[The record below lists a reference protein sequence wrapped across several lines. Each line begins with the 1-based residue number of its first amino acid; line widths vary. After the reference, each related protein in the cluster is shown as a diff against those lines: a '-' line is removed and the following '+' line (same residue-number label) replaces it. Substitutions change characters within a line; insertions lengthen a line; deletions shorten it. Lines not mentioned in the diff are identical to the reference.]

1 MASKRRVKSKK
12 KISLLMVLF
21 VLLAIVVGVGAVVSM
36 MMPFYDWSS
45 SYTLG
50 NNTYSVGYSISG
62 FTLAWGGSIILKG
75 SIPGVSDY
83 SKAFDLE
90 NQNGGLIAIFC
101 LFVIGIVLLVTYLV
115 LSFIPKV
122 NRNGLVKYVL
132 PLLSFLCLLAG
143 GIMCFCLLP
152 LIKDQLDMSGV
163 NKTINTLE
171 KIGFNA
177 TDKLG
182 SGSIIS
188 GICGIVSGVIALLL
202 ISLTSKK

>member
-21 VLLAIVVGVGAVVSM
+21 VLLAIVAGVGAVVCM
-36 MMPFYDWSS
+36 MMPFYGWSS
-45 SYTLG
+45 SYTFG

-75 SIPGVSDY
+75 SIPAVNDY
-83 SKAFDLE
+83 SKAVDLE

-122 NRNGLVKYVL
+122 NKNGLVKYVL

-182 SGSIIS
+182 IGSIIS

-202 ISLTSKK
+202 IPLTNKK

>member
-83 SKAFDLE
+83 SKEFDLE

-202 ISLTSKK
+202 IPLTSKK

>member
-21 VLLAIVVGVGAVVSM
+21 VLLAIVAGVGAVVSM

-75 SIPGVSDY
+75 SIPAVNDY

-202 ISLTSKK
+202 IPLNSKK

>member
-115 LSFIPKV
+115 LSFIPKA
-122 NRNGLVKYVL
+122 NKNGLAKYVL

-202 ISLTSKK
+202 IPLTSKK

>member
-21 VLLAIVVGVGAVVSM
+21 VLLAIVAGVGAVVCM

-45 SYTLG
+45 SYTFG

-75 SIPGVSDY
+75 SIPAVNDY
-83 SKAFDLE
+83 SKAVDLE

-115 LSFIPKV
+115 LSFIPKANK
-122 NRNGLVKYVL
+122 NRLVKYVL
-132 PLLSFLCLLAG
+132 PLLAFLCLLAG

-171 KIGFNA
+171 KIGFKA

-182 SGSIIS
+182 SGSILS
-188 GICGIVSGVIALLL
+188 GICGIVSGVIALIL
-202 ISLTSKK
+202 IPLTNKK

>member
-21 VLLAIVVGVGAVVSM
+21 VLLAIVAGVGAVVCM

-45 SYTLG
+45 SYTFG

-101 LFVIGIVLLVTYLV
+101 LFVIGIVQLVTYLV

-122 NRNGLVKYVL
+122 NKNGLVKYVL

-171 KIGFNA
+171 KIGFKA

-182 SGSIIS
+182 SGSILS

-202 ISLTSKK
+202 IPLNSKK

>member
-202 ISLTSKK
+202 IPLTSKK

>member
-83 SKAFDLE
+83 SKEFDLE

-171 KIGFNA
+171 KIGFKA

-182 SGSIIS
+182 SGSILS

-202 ISLTSKK
+202 IPLNSKK

>member
-21 VLLAIVVGVGAVVSM
+21 VLLAIVAGVGAVVCM

-45 SYTLG
+45 SYTFG

-75 SIPGVSDY
+75 SIPAVNDY
-83 SKAFDLE
+83 SKAVDLE

-115 LSFIPKV
+115 LSFIPKTNKNV
-122 NRNGLVKYVL
+122 LVKYVL
-132 PLLSFLCLLAG
+132 PLLAFLCLLAG

-171 KIGFNA
+171 KIGFKA

-182 SGSIIS
+182 SGSILS
-188 GICGIVSGVIALLL
+188 GICGIVSGVIALIL
-202 ISLTSKK
+202 IPLTNKK

>member
-21 VLLAIVVGVGAVVSM
+21 VLLAIVAGVGAVVCM

-45 SYTLG
+45 SYTFG

-75 SIPGVSDY
+75 SIPAVNDY
-83 SKAFDLE
+83 SKEVDLE

-122 NRNGLVKYVL
+122 DRNGLVKYVL

-171 KIGFNA
+171 KIGFKA

-182 SGSIIS
+182 SGSILS

-202 ISLTSKK
+202 IPLNSKK

>member
-21 VLLAIVVGVGAVVSM
+21 VLLAIVAGVGAVVSM

-45 SYTLG
+45 SYTFG

-75 SIPGVSDY
+75 SIPAVNDY
-83 SKAFDLE
+83 SKAVDLE

-115 LSFIPKV
+115 LSFIPKA
-122 NRNGLVKYVL
+122 NKNGLVKYVL
-132 PLLSFLCLLAG
+132 PLLAFLCLLAG

-171 KIGFNA
+171 KIGFKA

-182 SGSIIS
+182 SGSILS

-202 ISLTSKK
+202 IPLNSKK

>member
-21 VLLAIVVGVGAVVSM
+21 VLLAIVAGVGAVVCM

-45 SYTLG
+45 SYTFG

-75 SIPGVSDY
+75 SIPAVNDY
-83 SKAFDLE
+83 SKAVDLE

-122 NRNGLVKYVL
+122 NKNGLVKYVL
-132 PLLSFLCLLAG
+132 PLLAFLCLLAG

-171 KIGFNA
+171 KIGFKA
-177 TDKLG
+177 TEKLG
-182 SGSIIS
+182 SGSILS

-202 ISLTSKK
+202 IPLNSKK

>member
-36 MMPFYDWSS
+36 MMPFYDWLS

-83 SKAFDLE
+83 SKEFDLE

-202 ISLTSKK
+202 IPLTSKK

>member
-101 LFVIGIVLLVTYLV
+101 LFVIGIVLLVTYLI
-115 LSFIPKV
+115 LSFIPKA
-122 NRNGLVKYVL
+122 NKNGLVKYVL

-171 KIGFNA
+171 KIGFKA

-182 SGSIIS
+182 SGSILS

-202 ISLTSKK
+202 IPLNSKK

>member
-83 SKAFDLE
+83 SRAFDLE

-122 NRNGLVKYVL
+122 NKNGLVKYVL

-202 ISLTSKK
+202 IPLNSKK

>member
-21 VLLAIVVGVGAVVSM
+21 VLLAIVAGVGAVVSM

-115 LSFIPKV
+115 LSFIPKA
-122 NRNGLVKYVL
+122 NKNGLVKYVL

-202 ISLTSKK
+202 IPLNSKK

>member
-21 VLLAIVVGVGAVVSM
+21 VLLAIVAGVGAVVCM

-45 SYTLG
+45 SYTFG

-75 SIPGVSDY
+75 SIPAVNDY
-83 SKAFDLE
+83 SKAVDLE

-115 LSFIPKV
+115 LSFIPKA

-132 PLLSFLCLLAG
+132 PLLAFLCLLAG

-152 LIKDQLDMSGV
+152 LIKDQLDMSCV

-171 KIGFNA
+171 KIGFKA

-182 SGSIIS
+182 SGSILS

-202 ISLTSKK
+202 IPLTNKK

>member
-83 SKAFDLE
+83 SKEFDLE
-90 NQNGGLIAIFC
+90 NQNGGLITIFC

-163 NKTINTLE
+163 NKTINALE

-202 ISLTSKK
+202 IPLTSKK

>member
-21 VLLAIVVGVGAVVSM
+21 VLLAIVAGVGAVVCM

-45 SYTLG
+45 SYTFG

-75 SIPGVSDY
+75 SIPAVNDY
-83 SKAFDLE
+83 SKAVDLE

-122 NRNGLVKYVL
+122 NKNGLVKYVL
-132 PLLSFLCLLAG
+132 PLLAFLCLLAG

-182 SGSIIS
+182 SGSILS

-202 ISLTSKK
+202 IPLNSKK

>member
-83 SKAFDLE
+83 SKALDLE

-115 LSFIPKV
+115 LSFIPKA
-122 NRNGLVKYVL
+122 NKNGLVKYVL

-171 KIGFNA
+171 KIGFKA

-182 SGSIIS
+182 SGSILS

-202 ISLTSKK
+202 IPLNSKK

>member
-21 VLLAIVVGVGAVVSM
+21 VLLAIVAGVGAVVCM

-45 SYTLG
+45 SYTFG

-75 SIPGVSDY
+75 SIPAVNDY
-83 SKAFDLE
+83 SKAVDLE

-115 LSFIPKV
+115 LSFIPKA
-122 NRNGLVKYVL
+122 NKNGLVKYVL

-171 KIGFNA
+171 KIGFKA
-177 TDKLG
+177 ADKLG
-182 SGSIIS
+182 SGSILS
-188 GICGIVSGVIALLL
+188 GICGIVSGVITLLL
-202 ISLTSKK
+202 IPFTNKK

>member
-45 SYTLG
+45 SYTFA

-62 FTLAWGGSIILKG
+62 FTLAWGGSIVLKG

-122 NRNGLVKYVL
+122 NKNGLVKYVL

-177 TDKLG
+177 TEKLG

-202 ISLTSKK
+202 IPLNSKK

>member
-21 VLLAIVVGVGAVVSM
+21 VLLAIVAGVGAVVSM

-75 SIPGVSDY
+75 SIPAVNDY
-83 SKAFDLE
+83 SKAVDLE

-122 NRNGLVKYVL
+122 NKNGLVKYVL

-182 SGSIIS
+182 SGSILS

-202 ISLTSKK
+202 IPLNSKK

>member
-21 VLLAIVVGVGAVVSM
+21 VLLAIVAGVGAVVCM

-45 SYTLG
+45 SYTFG

-83 SKAFDLE
+83 SKEFDLE

-171 KIGFNA
+171 KIGFKA

-182 SGSIIS
+182 SGSILS

-202 ISLTSKK
+202 IPLNSKK

>member
-115 LSFIPKV
+115 LSFIPKA
-122 NRNGLVKYVL
+122 NKNGLVKYVL

-202 ISLTSKK
+202 IPLNSKK

>member
-83 SKAFDLE
+83 SKEFDLE

-202 ISLTSKK
+202 IPLTNKK

>member
-21 VLLAIVVGVGAVVSM
+21 VLIAIVAGVGAVVCM

-45 SYTLG
+45 SYTFG

-75 SIPGVSDY
+75 SIPAVNDY
-83 SKAFDLE
+83 SKAVDLE

-115 LSFIPKV
+115 LSFIPKA

-132 PLLSFLCLLAG
+132 PLLAFLCLLAG

-171 KIGFNA
+171 KIGFKA

-182 SGSIIS
+182 SGSILS
-188 GICGIVSGVIALLL
+188 GICGIVSGVIALIL
-202 ISLTSKK
+202 IPLTNKR

>member
-21 VLLAIVVGVGAVVSM
+21 VLLAIVAGVGAVVCM

-45 SYTLG
+45 SYTFG

-83 SKAFDLE
+83 SKEVDLE

-171 KIGFNA
+171 KIGFKA

-182 SGSIIS
+182 SGSILS

-202 ISLTSKK
+202 IPLNSKK

>member
-21 VLLAIVVGVGAVVSM
+21 VLLAIVAGVGAVVCM

-45 SYTLG
+45 SYTFG

-75 SIPGVSDY
+75 SIPAVNDY
-83 SKAFDLE
+83 SKAVDLE

-101 LFVIGIVLLVTYLV
+101 LFVIGLVLLVTYLV

-122 NRNGLVKYVL
+122 NKNGLVKYVL
-132 PLLSFLCLLAG
+132 PLLAFLCLLAG

-171 KIGFNA
+171 KIGFKA

-182 SGSIIS
+182 SGSILS

-202 ISLTSKK
+202 IPLTSKK

>member
-21 VLLAIVVGVGAVVSM
+21 VLIAIVVGVGAVVCM

-45 SYTLG
+45 SYTFG

-75 SIPGVSDY
+75 SIPAVNDY
-83 SKAFDLE
+83 SKAVDLE

-115 LSFIPKV
+115 LSFIPKA

-171 KIGFNA
+171 KIGFKA

-182 SGSIIS
+182 SGSILS
-188 GICGIVSGVIALLL
+188 GICGIVSGVIALIL
-202 ISLTSKK
+202 IPLNSKK

>member
-21 VLLAIVVGVGAVVSM
+21 VLLAIVAGVGAVVSM

-115 LSFIPKV
+115 LSFIPKA

-171 KIGFNA
+171 KIGFKA

-182 SGSIIS
+182 SGSILS

-202 ISLTSKK
+202 IPLNSKK

>member
-45 SYTLG
+45 SSTLG

-83 SKAFDLE
+83 SRAFDLE

-122 NRNGLVKYVL
+122 NKNGLVKYVL

-202 ISLTSKK
+202 IPLNSKK

>member
-115 LSFIPKV
+115 LSFIPKA
-122 NRNGLVKYVL
+122 NKNGLVKYVL

-171 KIGFNA
+171 KIGFKA

-182 SGSIIS
+182 SGSILS

-202 ISLTSKK
+202 IPLNSKK

>member
-122 NRNGLVKYVL
+122 NKNGLVKYVL

-202 ISLTSKK
+202 IPLTSKK

>member
-21 VLLAIVVGVGAVVSM
+21 VLLAIVAGVGAVVSM

-101 LFVIGIVLLVTYLV
+101 LFVIVIVLLVTYLV
-115 LSFIPKV
+115 LSFIPKA
-122 NRNGLVKYVL
+122 NKNGLVKYVL

-202 ISLTSKK
+202 IPLTSKK

>member
-1 MASKRRVKSKK
+1 
-12 KISLLMVLF
+12 MVLF
-21 VLLAIVVGVGAVVSM
+21 VILAIVAGVGAVVCM

-45 SYTLG
+45 SYTFG

-75 SIPGVSDY
+75 SIPAVNDY
-83 SKAFDLE
+83 SKEVDLE

-101 LFVIGIVLLVTYLV
+101 LLVTYLV
-115 LSFIPKV
+115 LSFIPKI
-122 NRNGLVKYVL
+122 NKNGLVKYVL

-182 SGSIIS
+182 SGSILS

-202 ISLTSKK
+202 IPLNSKK

>member
-21 VLLAIVVGVGAVVSM
+21 VLLAIVAGVGAVVCM

-45 SYTLG
+45 SYTFG

-75 SIPGVSDY
+75 SIPAVNDY
-83 SKAFDLE
+83 SKAVDLE

-122 NRNGLVKYVL
+122 NKNGLVKYVL
-132 PLLSFLCLLAG
+132 PLLAFLCLLAG

-171 KIGFNA
+171 KIGFKA

-182 SGSIIS
+182 SGSILS
-188 GICGIVSGVIALLL
+188 GICGIVSGVFALLL
-202 ISLTSKK
+202 IPLNSKK

>member
-83 SKAFDLE
+83 SKALDLE

-115 LSFIPKV
+115 LSFIPKA
-122 NRNGLVKYVL
+122 NKNGLVKYVL

-202 ISLTSKK
+202 IPLTSKK

>member
-83 SKAFDLE
+83 SKEFDLE

-177 TDKLG
+177 TEKLG

-202 ISLTSKK
+202 IPLTSKK

>member
-21 VLLAIVVGVGAVVSM
+21 VLLAIVAGVGAVVSM

-45 SYTLG
+45 SYTFG

-62 FTLAWGGSIILKG
+62 FTLAWGGSILLKG
-75 SIPGVSDY
+75 SIPAVNDY
-83 SKAFDLE
+83 SKAVDLE

-122 NRNGLVKYVL
+122 NKNGLVKYVL
-132 PLLSFLCLLAG
+132 PLLAFLCLLAG

-182 SGSIIS
+182 SGSILS
-188 GICGIVSGVIALLL
+188 GICGIVSGVFALLL
-202 ISLTSKK
+202 IPLNSKK